1 MVLSGVYLI
10 QICMLRTLVIM
21 SSLLFLYVDDLIITG
36 RQLVLIKNMKS
47 DLQKHF
53 EMTILGIL
61 HYLLGLQIWHMEN
74 GFFSLSLSMQQIYQL
89 FSI

>member
-1 MVLSGVYLI
+1 
-10 QICMLRTLVIM
+10 M

-36 RQLVLIKNMKS
+36 RHLVLIENLKS
-47 DLQKHF
+47 DLEKHF

>member
-21 SSLLFLYVDDLIITG
+21 SSLLFLYVDDIIIIG
-36 RQLVLIKNMKS
+36 RHLVLTENLKS
-47 DLQKHF
+47 DLEKHF

-74 GFFSLSLSMQQIYQL
+74 GFFSVGLSM
-89 FSI
+89 

>member
-21 SSLLFLYVDDLIITG
+21 SLIFLYVDDLIIIGT
-36 RQLVLIKNMKS
+36 QLVLIQNMKS

>member
-1 MVLSGVYLI
+1 MFLSSVYQI
-10 QICMLRTLVIM
+10 QIFMLRTLVIM

-36 RQLVLIKNMKS
+36 RQLVLIQNMKS

-61 HYLLGLQIWHMEN
+61 HYLLGLLYGIWKMD
-74 GFFSLSLSMQQIYQL
+74 FSLSA
-89 FSI
+89 